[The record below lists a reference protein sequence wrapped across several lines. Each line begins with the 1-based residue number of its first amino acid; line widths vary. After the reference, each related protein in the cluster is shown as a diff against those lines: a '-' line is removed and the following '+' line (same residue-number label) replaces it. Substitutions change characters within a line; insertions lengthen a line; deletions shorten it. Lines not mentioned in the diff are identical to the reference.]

1 MPLPADYLDSI
12 ADARDA
18 SLGPLV
24 APWPTAGGVGDVAFA
39 TFAAWRDFVL
49 GLALRRAAPE
59 IVAAKF
65 ERAQKLFIL
74 AWVDFDLLKASEL
87 IALTAL
93 ESALTDRYAGEETA
107 RRTKLV
113 AKKAE
118 REKRALSKKEKWWV
132 GYTTFADLLKFMVE
146 RDGLSDDQIPM
157 NRRCGPASKAIGR
170 LTGESRPSLSD
181 LRNDLAHGA
190 PIDGF
195 PWAGLLELARDL
207 IDYAYRDRPLSQNS
221 ARESSSGGDADGLA
235 ARAPRNDDSA

>member
-1 MPLPADYLDSI
+1 MPLPANTLDAI
-12 ADARDA
+12 ADARDP
-18 SLGPLV
+18 SSGPLV
-24 APWPTAGGVGDVAFA
+24 APWPTPAGVGAVAFA
-39 TFAAWRDFVL
+39 TFAEWRDFVL
-49 GLALRRAAPE
+49 GFGLRRAAPE

-65 ERAQKLFIL
+65 ERAQKLYIL
-74 AWVDFDLLKASEL
+74 AWLDFDLIKAGEL
-87 IALTAL
+87 VALTAL
-93 ESALTDRYAGEETA
+93 ESALMDRYAGAETA

-190 PIDGF
+190 PIDDF
-195 PWAGLLELARDL
+195 PWAGLLELVRDL
-207 IDYAYRDRPLSQNS
+207 IDYAYRDRPLRENV
-221 ARESSSGGDADGLA
+221 ARES
-235 ARAPRNDDSA
+235 P

>member
-1 MPLPADYLDSI
+1 MPLPVNCLDSI
-12 ADARDA
+12 AAARDP
-18 SLGPLV
+18 SSGPLV
-24 APWPTAGGVGDVAFA
+24 APWPTPGGAGAVEFS
-39 TFAAWRDFVL
+39 TFADWRNFVL
-49 GLALRRAAPE
+49 GFGLRRAAPE

-65 ERAQKLFIL
+65 ERAQKLYIL
-74 AWVDFDLLKASEL
+74 AWLDFDLIKAGEL
-87 IALTAL
+87 VALTAL
-93 ESALTDRYAGEETA
+93 ESALTDRYAGAETA

-190 PIDGF
+190 PIDDF
-195 PWAGLLELARDL
+195 PWAGLLELVRDL
-207 IDYAYRDRPLSQNS
+207 IDYAYRARPLQPNFASETS
-221 ARESSSGGDADGLA
+221 
-235 ARAPRNDDSA
+235 